1 MGILLETIKEN
12 KSKLQNQ
19 TNNTKLNKMN
29 KKYIYQIQLH
39 DHKHKKTY
47 KNVELSW
54 KQNIK

>member
-1 MGILLETIKEN
+1 MGILLETTKEN

-19 TNNTKLNKMN
+19 TNNTKLNK
-29 KKYIYQIQLH
+29 KYIYQIHLH